1 MTCGGAAVAGIIP
14 RWAWRVFGTA
24 FGAAEGDFADQTPGP
39 IAESD
44 EVYLLSAAGSNVKV
58 RDGLMD
64 LKFLREVDG
73 DGLERWEPVMKAGFP
88 LSAAEVSRGST
99 RSASWHLR

>member
-14 RWAWRVFGTA
+14 RWEWRVFGTG
-24 FGAAEGDFADQTPGP
+24 FGAAEEAFSDLTPGP

-58 RDGLMD
+58 RGGLMD
-64 LKFLREVDG
+64 IKFLREAAGEAFASRAGCPDQTATC
-73 DGLERWEPVMKAGFP
+73 LRHLPVADIVENF
-88 LSAAEVSRGST
+88 T
-99 RSASWHLR
+99 T